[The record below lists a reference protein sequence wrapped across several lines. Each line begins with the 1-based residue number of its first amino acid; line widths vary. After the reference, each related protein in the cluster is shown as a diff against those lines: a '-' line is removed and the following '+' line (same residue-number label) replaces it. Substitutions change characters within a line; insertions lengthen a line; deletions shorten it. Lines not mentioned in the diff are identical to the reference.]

1 MNYFPTWNKKFQ
13 KKRKT
18 IQKIKKK
25 KKRYDFFSSKDRLRK
40 AEKEIK

>member
-1 MNYFPTWNKKFQ
+1 MNSYPTRNKKFQ

-18 IQKIKKK
+18 IQKIEKKK
-25 KKRYDFFSSKDRLRK
+25 HYDFFSSQDRLRQ